1 MLVYVFLAML
11 RCCGNFLC
19 ICREM
24 EYIIPFLFIL
34 AGKHFCWGSM
44 DALSLPGA
52 SGEAKVL
59 EMEKKM
65 VLKRG
70 REFCY
75 FCTLFCLGSG
85 NRVRNNASIQCFL
98 LVILFIDGER
108 KRWYFL
114 TAPSFSELHR
124 SSRSKITWCS

>member
-1 MLVYVFLAML
+1 MPFPCQEQV
-11 RCCGNFLC
+11 LC
-19 ICREM
+19 LKC
-24 EYIIPFLFIL
+24 
-34 AGKHFCWGSM
+34 
-44 DALSLPGA
+44 
-52 SGEAKVL
+52 GEAKVL

-65 VLKRG
+65 VLKRS

-114 TAPSFSELHR
+114 TTPSFSELHR
-124 SSRSKITWCS
+124 SSRSKITWYS